1 MDIFNSFLSVI
12 MHVLIA
18 VFLLV
23 YLPISWIWRLT
34 AFVFVKPFYK
44 EDVRGKVVLITGAS
58 SGIGEELAY
67 QYATRGAYLVLVA
80 RREHAL
86 KNVAKAALGKGSPD
100 VLVIK
105 ADISKQSE
113 CKRVIE
119 ETIAHFAQCD
129 ILYSNCIYV
138 LLHKFIGFIITQYLL
153 CIAVN
158 HLVVNA
164 GLLSSSLFEEIT
176 NISAF
181 NQVMDVNFWGAVYT
195 TYYAIPYLKNS
206 QGNIIV
212 TSSVAGRVPTAR
224 MSFYNASKA
233 ALIRF
238 YETLRA
244 EFGSDIRITILT
256 PGYVASELTKGKFLQ
271 KGGEIGVSEE
281 IRDVQVG
288 LFPVGYTDKFAEIV
302 VESACRG
309 DEYVTWPSW
318 YQPFHA
324 IMFFAPE
331 IINWYSRSF
340 YLTKPGVDSSKALS
354 RKILEATG
362 AKKFLYPS
370 SIRSPTAKL
379 DCTK

>member
-12 MHVLIA
+12 MHVLIT
-18 VFLLV
+18 VFLLF
-23 YLPISWIWRLT
+23 YLPIAWICRLT
-34 AFVFVKPFYK
+34 AFVFVKPFCK
-44 EDVRGKVVLITGAS
+44 EDVRGKVALITGAS

-67 QYATRGAYLVLVA
+67 QYATRGASLVLVA
-80 RREHAL
+80 RRENAL
-86 KNVAKAALGKGSPD
+86 KKVAKAALGKGSPD

-105 ADISKQSE
+105 ADISKESE

-119 ETIAHFAQCD
+119 ETIAHFAQ
-129 ILYSNCIYV
+129 L
-138 LLHKFIGFIITQYLL
+138 
-153 CIAVN
+153 N

-271 KGGEIGVSEE
+271 KGGEIGVNEE

>member
-1 MDIFNSFLSVI
+1 MDVGVKVELVTYWSEGGRFVG
-12 MHVLIA
+12 MIA
-18 VFLLV
+18 G
-23 YLPISWIWRLT
+23 WWR
-34 AFVFVKPFYK
+34 
-44 EDVRGKVVLITGAS
+44 KVHRYGCQLMEVDSL
-58 SGIGEELAY
+58 ELAY
-67 QYATRGAYLVLVA
+67 QYATKGASLVLVA
-80 RREHAL
+80 RREQAV
-86 KNVAKAALGKGSPD
+86 KEVAMAALGKGSPD

-119 ETIAHFAQCD
+119 EAIAHFTK
-129 ILYSNCIYV
+129 L
-138 LLHKFIGFIITQYLL
+138 
-153 CIAVN
+153 N

-164 GLLSSSLFEEIT
+164 GLLSSSLFEDIT

-181 NQVMDVNFWGAVYT
+181 NQIM
-195 TYYAIPYLKNS
+195 
-206 QGNIIV
+206 
-212 TSSVAGRVPTAR
+212 
-224 MSFYNASKA
+224 ASKA

-244 EFGSDIRITILT
+244 ELGSDIRITILG
-256 PGYVASELTKGKFLQ
+256 PGFIASELTKGKFLQ
-271 KGGEIGVSEE
+271 KGGEIALTEE
-281 IRDVQVG
+281 IRDVG

>member
-1 MDIFNSFLSVI
+1 MDVFNSFLSIV

-18 VFLLV
+18 VLLLF
-23 YLPISWIWRLT
+23 YLPISWIWRLVVS
-34 AFVFVKPFYK
+34 VFVKPFTK
-44 EDVRGKVVLITGAS
+44 ENVKGKVVLITGAS

-67 QYATRGAYLVLVA
+67 QYASRGASLVLVA
-80 RREHAL
+80 RREPAL
-86 KNVAKAALGKGSPD
+86 RAVAKAALGKGSPD

-105 ADISKQSE
+105 ADISSQSE
-113 CKRVIE
+113 CKRVIDE
-119 ETIAHFAQCD
+119 AIAHFAQ
-129 ILYSNCIYV
+129 L
-138 LLHKFIGFIITQYLL
+138 
-153 CIAVN
+153 N

-195 TYYAIPYLKNS
+195 TYYAIPHLKNS
-206 QGNIIV
+206 RGNIIV

-224 MSFYNASKA
+224 MCFYNASKA

-256 PGYVASELTKGKFLQ
+256 PGYVASELTQGKFLQ
-271 KGGEIGVSEE
+271 KGGEVEIDEE

-288 LFPVGYTDKFAEIV
+288 VFPVGYTDKFAEV
-302 VESACRG
+302 AVESACRG
-309 DEYVTWPSW
+309 DEYVTWPTW
-318 YQPFHA
+318 YRPFHA
-324 IMFFAPE
+324 LMFFAPE
-331 IINWYSRSF
+331 IINWYSRAF
-340 YLTKPGVDSSKALS
+340 YLTKPGVDSTRALS

-362 AKKFLYPS
+362 SKKFLYPS
-370 SIRSPTAKL
+370 SIRSTGSAAPPPS
-379 DCTK
+379 